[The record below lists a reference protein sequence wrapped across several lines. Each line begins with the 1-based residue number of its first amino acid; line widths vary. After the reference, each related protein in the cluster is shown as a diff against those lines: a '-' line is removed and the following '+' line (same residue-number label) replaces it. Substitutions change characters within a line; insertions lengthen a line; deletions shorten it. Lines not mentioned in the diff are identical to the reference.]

1 MNIKASPRAARWI
14 LERIHSDKGFFTH
27 LGDFEEA
34 FSEIFAEKG
43 AATAYIWY
51 WKQVFRSLPGFIKN
65 KIYWSVIMI
74 KNYFTISLRTLMKNK
89 WISLINISGLA
100 VGLACF
106 ILILAYVQHEFSY
119 DRFFEKTD
127 RIYRVLVGDKLG
139 REAMGYSDTNP
150 ELLAPLLKS
159 EFPEIVNATRIYKSS
174 ATEKVV
180 MQKEN
185 KLFYSDGV
193 YADENFLEI
202 LTYPFI
208 SGNRSEALTNPNTVV
223 LTESLARKLFGS
235 EDPLEQTIAYREK
248 YRTYDV
254 KVTGVIEDLPE
265 ATHLKFDYLLSMETL
280 RSDKRNS
287 YMFNTWDVWNFQTYV
302 ELIPNTTKGVV
313 EAKIPPFIKNYFSD
327 KNFSTDDVN
336 VTFQPVTDIHLRSQI
351 RGDRATNNEI
361 RYVYLFGSIAL
372 IILLIACINYMNLTS
387 ARAAVRAKEIGIRKV
402 TGANHTQVFYQFMCE
417 SIFITLVA
425 AGFALTLVHLFLP
438 LFRSLIS
445 TDLHINYLQ
454 NLSLLFL
461 ISGVV
466 VLTGILSGI
475 YPAVLLSSFRPAK
488 VMRGQTFSGKKGSF
502 FRNSLVVFQFCASII
517 LLVGTLVIFKQMHFI
532 KNERLGFDREH
543 VVIIPIREEET
554 RKKANLLK
562 TEFLKLP
569 EVQNVSLTSGLP
581 TDIQSHLYGTKF
593 QTDLGETTTMDFF
606 FDYVDYTFVDVFKL
620 EILEGRNF
628 SKEHRDDDSCLLVNE
643 AFFKKLGW
651 AEPTTKEFK
660 SMGKNRKIVGVIKDF
675 HFATLHSEIQPM
687 AVVLGGG
694 NKLAVRIHPGNVTNT
709 IGALKNVF
717 DKNTSSQPF
726 DFTFLDDEYNR
737 LYSKEQRTGQI
748 FGTFS
753 LIAVFIACLG
763 LLGLSSFIVERKTK
777 EIGIRKILGASEI
790 KIISLLTKDFLKL
803 ILIANVLAWPVAY
816 FVMHSWLQDFAYRIG
831 LNAWIFFLAA
841 GAALGIAVLTISSQT
856 FRAALSNPSDA
867 LRYE

>member
-1 MNIKASPRAARWI
+1 MDIKSSPRAARWI

-34 FSEIFAEKG
+34 FSEILEEKG
-43 AATAYIWY
+43 AAIAHIWY
-51 WKQVFRSLPGFIKN
+51 WIQVFRSLPGFIKN
-65 KIYWSVIMI
+65 KLYWSAIMI
-74 KNYFTISLRTLMKNK
+74 KNYFTISLRSLMKNK

-106 ILILAYVQHEFSY
+106 ILILAYIQHEFSY
-119 DRFFEKTD
+119 DRFFEKAD
-127 RIYRVLVGDKLG
+127 QIYRVLVSD
-139 REAMGYSDTNP
+139 RFSTETTEYNDTNP

-159 EFPEIVNATRIYKSS
+159 EFPEIINSTRIYKSS
-174 ATEKVV
+174 ATEKTV

-185 KLFYSDGV
+185 KLFYSDGL
-193 YADENFLEI
+193 YADENFLNV
-202 LTYPFI
+202 LTYPLI
-208 SGNRSEALTNPNTVV
+208 SGFREEALKGPNTVV
-223 LTESLARKLFGS
+223 LTESLAQKLFGT
-235 EDPLEQTIAYREK
+235 EEPLGQTLAYREK

-254 KVTGVIEDLPE
+254 KVTGVIKNLPE

-280 RSDKRNS
+280 SSDKRNS

-302 ELIPNTTKGVV
+302 ELVPNTTKEAF

-327 KNFSTDDVN
+327 KNYSTDEVN
-336 VTFQPVTDIHLRSQI
+336 VMLQPVSDIHLRSQI
-351 RGDRATNNEI
+351 REDRATNNEI
-361 RYVYLFGSIAL
+361 RYIYLFGSIAL

-402 TGANHTQVFYQFMCE
+402 TGAYRRQIFNQFIGE
-417 SIFITLVA
+417 SIFTALMG
-425 AGFALTLVHLFLP
+425 AGLAIGLVHLFIP
-438 LFRSLIS
+438 RFRTLIS

-454 NLSLLFL
+454 NPGLLFL
-461 ISGVV
+461 IIGVV

-475 YPAVLLSSFRPAK
+475 YPAALLSSFRPVK
-488 VMRGQTFSGKKGSF
+488 VMRGQTCSGKKGSF
-502 FRNSLVVFQFCASII
+502 FRNVLVVFQFCATII
-517 LLVGTLVIFKQMHFI
+517 LLIGTLVVFRQMHFI
-532 KNERLGFDREH
+532 RSERLGYDREH

-554 RKKANLLK
+554 RKKANQLK
-562 TEFLKLP
+562 NGFLNLP

-581 TDIQSHLYGTKF
+581 TDIRSHLYGTKF
-593 QTDLGETTTMDFF
+593 QTDLGETKTMDFF
-606 FDYVDYTFVDVFKL
+606 FDYVDHDFVDVFKL
-620 EILEGRNF
+620 KILEGRNF

-643 AFFKKLGW
+643 AFVKKLGW
-651 AEPTTKEFK
+651 AEPIAKEFK

-753 LIAVFIACLG
+753 IIAVFIACLG
-763 LLGLSSFIVERKTK
+763 LLGLASFIVERKTK

-790 KIISLLTKDFLKL
+790 RIVNLLTRDFLKL
-803 ILIANVLAWPVAY
+803 ILIANVLAWPIAY
-816 FVMHSWLQDFAYRIG
+816 FLMRSWLQDFVYRIG

-841 GAALGIAVLTISSQT
+841 GTALFIAILTVISQT
-856 FRAALSNPSDA
+856 LRAALSNPSES

>member
-1 MNIKASPRAARWI
+1 
-14 LERIHSDKGFFTH
+14 
-27 LGDFEEA
+27 
-34 FSEIFAEKG
+34 
-43 AATAYIWY
+43 
-51 WKQVFRSLPGFIKN
+51 
-65 KIYWSVIMI
+65 
-74 KNYFTISLRTLMKNK
+74 
-89 WISLINISGLA
+89 
-100 VGLACF
+100 
-106 ILILAYVQHEFSY
+106 
-119 DRFFEKTD
+119 
-127 RIYRVLVGDKLG
+127 
-139 REAMGYSDTNP
+139 
-150 ELLAPLLKS
+150 
-159 EFPEIVNATRIYKSS
+159 
-174 ATEKVV
+174 
-180 MQKEN
+180 
-185 KLFYSDGV
+185 
-193 YADENFLEI
+193 
-202 LTYPFI
+202 
-208 SGNRSEALTNPNTVV
+208 
-223 LTESLARKLFGS
+223 
-235 EDPLEQTIAYREK
+235 
-248 YRTYDV
+248 
-254 KVTGVIEDLPE
+254 
-265 ATHLKFDYLLSMETL
+265 
-280 RSDKRNS
+280 
-287 YMFNTWDVWNFQTYV
+287 
-302 ELIPNTTKGVV
+302 
-313 EAKIPPFIKNYFSD
+313 
-327 KNFSTDDVN
+327 
-336 VTFQPVTDIHLRSQI
+336 
-351 RGDRATNNEI
+351 
-361 RYVYLFGSIAL
+361 
-372 IILLIACINYMNLTS
+372 LIACINYMNLTS